1 MEISIFFKPLP
12 NADEQYLILTLAL
25 ARSGL
30 SLLLSSWPT
39 NSELA
44 GSSPAAGASSTA
56 PEPPEAAASKA
67 VVLTVMIW
75 RGVTIRFFFLFHL
88 QPHLDGVGGLEGHD
102 GVAGVDGPDEGV
114 LVLDADD
121 VADGA
126 HVELGGQPR
135 QQPPGEGAR
144 TRDNVGELNT
154 E

>member
-1 MEISIFFKPLP
+1 MKALVGTFNQEKALVGAFSVIVKTDCETDGSFYSNTAL
-12 NADEQYLILTLAL
+12 YLTLTLAL

-75 RGVTIRFFFLFHL
+75 RGVTVREVLHISSMLSL
-88 QPHLDGVGGLEGHD
+88 TLTGS
-102 GVAGVDGPDEGV
+102 VDWRVMTALP
-114 LVLDADD
+114 A
-121 VADGA
+121 
-126 HVELGGQPR
+126 
-135 QQPPGEGAR
+135 
-144 TRDNVGELNT
+144 
-154 E
+154 